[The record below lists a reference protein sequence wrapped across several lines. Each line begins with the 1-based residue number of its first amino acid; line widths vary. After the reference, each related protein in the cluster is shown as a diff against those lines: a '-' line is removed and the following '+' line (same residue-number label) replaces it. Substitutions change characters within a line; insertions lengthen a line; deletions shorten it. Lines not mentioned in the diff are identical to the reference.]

1 MSSASYRLGAVELA
15 GAIRRKE
22 ISAVAVLESV
32 LERIAL
38 CQPKL
43 NAFRVI
49 LSERARAEAAAVDV
63 AIAAGKDPGPL
74 AGVPYGAKDLFD
86 VAGLPTAA
94 GSKINLD
101 RLAATADSVLV
112 ARMRAAGA
120 VLLGVQTMD
129 EYAYGFTTE
138 NAHYGPVHNPHD
150 LSRSAGG
157 SSGGSAAAVAAGLG
171 ALSIGSDTNGSIRV
185 PSSFCGIFG
194 LKPTFGR
201 LPRSGSFP
209 FVYDIDHVGPFAR
222 SVADLAHIYDV
233 LQGWDSSDPACV
245 RRAPDLTFPAL
256 ATDTPLRI
264 AVLGGWFEDMA
275 TAEAKSAVAAAADAL
290 SARDRVTFKAAELA
304 RSAAFLIS
312 VASGA
317 NLHRENL
324 RARPGDFDPGTR
336 GRFLAG
342 ALLPADVVLQAQRVR
357 RRAYDEAMSLF
368 EHHDVLLA
376 PSTPTSAPLIG
387 ASMQVRAN
395 IGVLTQPIS
404 AIGLPVVAAPVRTG
418 GLPIGVQII
427 AAPWREDLALQCAA
441 RLEAAGV
448 ATSQVVDP

>member
-1 MSSASYRLGAVELA
+1 LGAVELA
-15 GAIRRKE
+15 GAIRRKQ
-22 ISAVAVLESV
+22 ISAASALESV
-32 LERIAL
+32 LQRIAL

-43 NAFRVI
+43 NAFRIV
-49 LSERARAEAAAVDV
+49 LAERAREEAAAIDA

-101 RLAATADSVLV
+101 RPPAKEDGVLV

-120 VLLGVQTMD
+120 VLLGVQNMD

-138 NAHYGPVHNPHD
+138 NAHYGPARNPHD
-150 LSRSAGG
+150 TNRSAGG
-157 SSGGSAAAVAAGLG
+157 SSGGSAASVAAGLG

-209 FVYDIDHVGPFAR
+209 FVFDIDHVGPFAR
-222 SVADLAHIYDV
+222 SVADLAQIYDV
-233 LQGWDSSDPACV
+233 LQGWDGADPACV
-245 RRAPDLTFPAL
+245 QRAPDFVVPSLTAPHA
-256 ATDTPLRI
+256 PVRV
-264 AVLGGWFEDMA
+264 AVLGGWFEDNA
-275 TAEAKSAVAAAADAL
+275 GAEAREAVAIAADVLGARDHVTFAAAQ
-290 SARDRVTFKAAELA
+290 LA

-324 RARPGDFDPGTR
+324 RTRPGDFDPGTR
-336 GRFLAG
+336 GRLLAG
-342 ALLPADVVLQAQRVR
+342 ALLPADVLLQAQRVR
-357 RRAYDEAMSLF
+357 RRAYDEGMALF
-368 EHHDVLLA
+368 AHHDVLLA
-376 PSTPTSAPLIG
+376 PSTPTTAPLIG

-404 AIGLPVVAAPVRTG
+404 AIGLPVVAAPIRTG
-418 GLPIGVQII
+418 ALPIGVQII
-427 AAPWREDLALQCAA
+427 APPWREDLALQCAA

-448 ATSQVVDP
+448 STSQVIDP